1 MTVLQ
6 LHRRAMDLAD
16 IADGLA
22 RKGDHARAA
31 RFYGYAARRELKAA
45 ALSGG
50 VQPSYRILMRSAASL
65 IGSVVE
71 MMGE

>member
-1 MTVLQ
+1 MTVLE
-6 LHRRAMDLAD
+6 LHHRAMDLAD
-16 IADGLA
+16 HADQLA
-22 RKGDHARAA
+22 KKGDHAKAA

-45 ALSGG
+45 ALTGG

-71 MMGE
+71 MIGE